1 MTKQVQIPWEEFPE
15 LSPTLEQMIPRILLL
30 RKSHKKLVEGLEEVL
45 ERVRNFSR
53 KKIWS
58 RALEIEEKVFQDPSY
73 FDWEIVREGAKEGWL
88 SFAVPKEVGGQGY
101 LGFRKMI
108 KGLEYFL
115 STGIPGNKKGEML
128 LEGERFKQNPKIA
141 KEFYES
147 IPFQKHEDDF
157 AVFMPLENVDLNKY
171 KPDLVIFLVNMDQL
185 GGFIQLFNYDTNN
198 GIKLGL
204 TSACGSI
211 ITEPMAEIGRKPV
224 ARATIG
230 LLSDMLARRLVPRD
244 LASFTVP
251 FDRLLQVYSIMD
263 ESFLP
268 LNAWQRIL
276 KRI

>member
-1 MTKQVQIPWEEFPE
+1 MVNT
-15 LSPTLEQMIPRILLL
+15 S
-30 RKSHKKLVEGLEEVL
+30 
-45 ERVRNFSR
+45 
-53 KKIWS
+53 
-58 RALEIEEKVFQDPSY
+58 
-73 FDWEIVREGAKEGWL
+73 EIVDKFNKYFRLRDPPIAFFYTENP
-88 SFAVPKEVGGQGY
+88 PKEIYKPHPRNKNAHPCIIQFLNSVRRGRTMVFSKKSRGLCVGGQGY